1 MGNQLLEKVGAW
13 GAFAYISTF
22 GNAWFWLAKLLP
34 PTSPAATAVEV
45 AKVFQEH
52 SGIMMLASLIMM
64 CSNWALLPFGALL
77 TLIMHKIE
85 GRFGMLT
92 LMMGFTCVTFLV
104 LNFYMGLSFAMAVF
118 RPERTPD
125 LVQFAVDTAFL
136 QVLGGIPM
144 FIGVWSLA
152 AYAILVVS
160 PRANP
165 ILPRW
170 FGYLN
175 LWAAISLLPELLVFF
190 FKAGPFAWD
199 GLFGF
204 WIPAV
209 ATVAY
214 SLVSPFVFLPAVK
227 KHFAHG

>member
-1 MGNQLLEKVGAW
+1 MSNRLLEKVGAW
-13 GAFAYISTF
+13 GALAYISTF
-22 GNAWFWLAKLLP
+22 GNAWFLLANFLP
-34 PTSPAATAVEV
+34 PTSPAVSAVEV
-45 AKVFQEH
+45 AKLFQDN
-52 SGIMMLASLIMM
+52 STILMVASLIMM

-77 TLIMHKIE
+77 TLIIRKIE
-85 GRFGMLT
+85 GSFGMLT

-118 RPERTPD
+118 RPDRTAE
-125 LVQFAVDTAFL
+125 LVQFATDTAFL

-144 FIGVWSLA
+144 FIGIWSLA

-160 PRANP
+160 PRDNP

-175 LWAAISLLPELLVFF
+175 LWAALSLLPELLVFF
-190 FKAGPFAWD
+190 FKTGPFAWD

-209 ATVAY
+209 ATVGY
-214 SLVSPFVFLPAVK
+214 CLVSPLVFLPAVK
-227 KHFAHG
+227 KHFK